1 MYLAQSTVVFIQ
13 SRGVALGPL
22 KLGVRMESV
31 VWPLGRSVLSGVSGR
46 RHVDTLEGKTVAFIW
61 DDLFQG
67 DRMFSAF
74 ADAARDRGQ
83 EFKVVPHQV
92 FGDLHG
98 HDEHEV
104 VRLIPER
111 LREHGVD
118 VAIVGVGACGSCTP
132 AVIRACEAV
141 EKAGI
146 PALAL
151 VSSGFIRQA
160 RATARSVGLDHV
172 WIAEYPGVIPNDSD
186 QTFNEKVRAH
196 VVPSL
201 FDGFAELSRGFEVDA
216 QSGDSDPAPR
226 DIVFTGTFDEVQD
239 YFDDRLWSDG
249 LPVVP
254 PTVERVEQFLR
265 FTDRDPDE
273 VIGVLLPAMR
283 EVTVWSVAVNG
294 VMAGCR
300 PEYLPVLLAIAEI
313 IADPAWRLEDA
324 GATPGWEP
332 LVLVSGPLAKL
343 LDFNYEGGMMRV
355 GRRANSSVG
364 RFTRLIMRNLA
375 GSLTHPGDTDKAA
388 IGRTFN
394 VAMAEND
401 DLTLDIGWQPS
412 RVEAGFSLEDSVVS
426 VQSVVGISGPAY
438 TGGSSADQLAMLTE
452 YTKDTL
458 GPWSFTNINYRISTT
473 LVLMSPSVAASLAA
487 DGLTKDDVRE
497 YLAKNTLLEAGILEA
512 EARMTR
518 GNEFSLAD
526 LVARGIAPALYHES
540 DDPSRL
546 VPVIPDPTTI
556 RIVLGGDPGRNQN
569 RVYGNNH
576 EQGLALHRKVEL
588 NASMRALSPRVHVAQ
603 A

>member
-1 MYLAQSTVVFIQ
+1 
-13 SRGVALGPL
+13 
-22 KLGVRMESV
+22 
-31 VWPLGRSVLSGVSGR
+31 
-46 RHVDTLEGKTVAFIW
+46 
-61 DDLFQG
+61 
-67 DRMFSAF
+67 
-74 ADAARDRGQ
+74 
-83 EFKVVPHQV
+83 
-92 FGDLHG
+92 
-98 HDEHEV
+98 
-104 VRLIPER
+104 
-111 LREHGVD
+111 
-118 VAIVGVGACGSCTP
+118 
-132 AVIRACEAV
+132 
-141 EKAGI
+141 
-146 PALAL
+146 
-151 VSSGFIRQA
+151 
-160 RATARSVGLDHV
+160 
-172 WIAEYPGVIPNDSD
+172 
-186 QTFNEKVRAH
+186 
-196 VVPSL
+196 
-201 FDGFAELSRGFEVDA
+201 
-216 QSGDSDPAPR
+216 
-226 DIVFTGTFDEVQD
+226 
-239 YFDDRLWSDG
+239 
-249 LPVVP
+249 
-254 PTVERVEQFLR
+254 
-265 FTDRDPDE
+265 
-273 VIGVLLPAMR
+273 
-283 EVTVWSVAVNG
+283 
-294 VMAGCR
+294 
-300 PEYLPVLLAIAEI
+300 
-313 IADPAWRLEDA
+313 
-324 GATPGWEP
+324 
-332 LVLVSGPLAKL
+332 
-343 LDFNYEGGMMRV
+343 
-355 GRRANSSVG
+355 
-364 RFTRLIMRNLA
+364 MRNLA